1 MGSLASGPAYTYCS
15 CDVQTTVD
23 YILMNVESASMTTSC
38 VTHES
43 SDLNTCDHFPL
54 TVSLIYSTV
63 PMQDASENQN
73 AMPSRIDWAEAE
85 RCGAVLA
92 FSAEIGHKLE
102 PLFSNLY
109 DDPSQIE
116 TEIEQLSRLRVYFK
130 NVLVEYCPVFSQ
142 RLAGGGVMT
151 LTGLCAKSRQA
162 RLEWKRAGCPT
173 KGSLHLE
180 KNRLRMLS

>member
-1 MGSLASGPAYTYCS
+1 MWCS
-15 CDVQTTVD
+15 IGFLKT
-23 YILMNVESASMTTSC
+23 
-38 VTHES
+38 
-43 SDLNTCDHFPL
+43 
-54 TVSLIYSTV
+54 
-63 PMQDASENQN
+63 
-73 AMPSRIDWAEAE
+73 
-85 RCGAVLA
+85 
-92 FSAEIGHKLE
+92 EIGHKLE

-116 TEIEQLSRLRVYFK
+116 TEIEQLSRSQVYFK

-180 KNRLRMLS
+180 KNRLRMLF

>member
-1 MGSLASGPAYTYCS
+1 M
-15 CDVQTTVD
+15 
-23 YILMNVESASMTTSC
+23 
-38 VTHES
+38 
-43 SDLNTCDHFPL
+43 
-54 TVSLIYSTV
+54 
-63 PMQDASENQN
+63 
-73 AMPSRIDWAEAE
+73 
-85 RCGAVLA
+85 A
-92 FSAEIGHKLE
+92 FSTEIGHKLE

-130 NVLVEYCPVFSQ
+130 NVVVEYCPVFSQ
-142 RLAGGGVMT
+142 RLAGGGMMT
-151 LTGLCAKSRQA
+151 LTGLCAKSREA